1 MLDDSRAPFY
11 RWFVGGEINTCYNAL
26 DRHVEEGHGD
36 SVGLIYDSP
45 LGNAKRTYTF
55 AEMCNATANIAG
67 ALIAKGVGRGDRV
80 GYLYANDTGGGFFH
94 AGLCAYWRRPHGG
107 FWRFWFKELA
117 ARIDDGQAKYVISA
131 SCGIEPGRLVDY
143 KTCWMT
149 P

>member
-1 MLDDSRAPFY
+1 MTYDKIYRRSIENPEAFWAEAAADIIWHKPWKKVLDDSRAPFY

-67 ALIAKGVGRGDRV
+67 AR
-80 GYLYANDTGGGFFH
+80 
-94 AGLCAYWRRPHGG
+94 
-107 FWRFWFKELA
+107 
-117 ARIDDGQAKYVISA
+117 
-131 SCGIEPGRLVDY
+131 
-143 KTCWMT
+143 
-149 P
+149 